1 MTAIEHLKAQPIAVS
16 VIVGL
21 FASLCCRGS
30 LIFAS
35 IELGANL
42 MRLVVPQLMNGESR

>member
-1 MTAIEHLKAQPIAVS
+1 MRAIEHLKAQRIAIS

-21 FASLCCRGS
+21 FASLCCRRL

-35 IELGANL
+35 TRLGANL